1 MSFYGEDSPTDATES
16 RRKYLQSWRDKLGPY
31 KFEARN
37 DLRATDGAR
46 RAAPARDARSRV
58 RHRGSARAR
67 TRATTGA
74 RKRGNRWTFSRRRV
88 DGDGET
94 KRTTTNAR
102 LTTVS

>member
-46 RAAPARDARSRV
+46 RAAPARDARRAFDTAE
-58 RHRGSARAR
+58 ARAR
-67 TRATTGA
+67 ERA
-74 RKRGNRWTFSRRRV
+74 RRRARESE
-88 DGDGET
+88 ET
-94 KRTTTNAR
+94 GGPSRGVGSTATARRSERRRTR
-102 LTTVS
+102 D

>member
-46 RAAPARDARSRV
+46 RAAPARDARARV
-58 RHRGSARAR
+58 RHRGSARANAR
-67 TRATTGA
+67 DDGRAKA
-74 RKRGNRWTFSRRRV
+74 RKPV
-88 DGDGET
+88 DLL
-94 KRTTTNAR
+94 AA
-102 LTTVS
+102 

>member
-46 RAAPARDARSRV
+46 RAAPARDAR
-58 RHRGSARAR
+58 